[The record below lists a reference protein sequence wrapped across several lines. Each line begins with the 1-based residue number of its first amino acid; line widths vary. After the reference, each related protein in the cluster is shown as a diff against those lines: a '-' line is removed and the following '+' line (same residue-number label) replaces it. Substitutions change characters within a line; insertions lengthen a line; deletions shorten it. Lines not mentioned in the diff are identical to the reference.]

1 MRFLFAL
8 LLLLASGLAAGADR
22 RFELALDTGT
32 KIRGL
37 NPSQA
42 AAFRAEVAKLTDYLA
57 ALPAVAE
64 PPAPVCMRLGSSL
77 EPATT
82 PNRMAAASVG
92 VAIPVGFENGR
103 CHRMTGAGIGMPINQ
118 DAGIFFND
126 YRRRSGGRDY
136 WLLPIHGI
144 EGRVVRFGEK
154 GVLVLREGRLP
165 WRPVRRRAW
174 LERELAL
181 ALRQAGEAEQSWKT
195 YIETITRLEG
205 RPPKRSPGDD
215 RMVQL
220 MRDRVQHLRD
230 ELARKTDVDWV
241 CMGDTDEASPDDD
254 CLDARKPMEPNP
266 GYWDRAH
273 PERIQL
279 LEVHMEP
286 IATMQESKEQYAA
299 RLAVWQAISCQRLVE
314 LVMP

>member
-1 MRFLFAL
+1 ML
-8 LLLLASGLAAGADR
+8 LILLASGLAASANP
-22 RFELALDTGT
+22 RFELALDTRT
-32 KIRGL
+32 AIRGL

-42 AAFRAEVAKLTDYLA
+42 TAFRAEVGKLTDYLA
-57 ALPAVAE
+57 SLPAVAE
-64 PPAPVCMRLGSSL
+64 PPAPLCMRLSSSI
-77 EPATT
+77 EPA
-82 PNRMAAASVG
+82 AAAGKPGAATVG
-92 VAIPVGFENGR
+92 AHIPVSFENGR
-103 CHRMTGAGIGMPINQ
+103 CHRLTGIGIGMLINQ
-118 DAGIFFND
+118 DGGIFFDD
-126 YRRRSGGRDY
+126 YRRRSGGRAW

-154 GVLVLREGRLP
+154 GVLVLREGLLP

-181 ALRQAGEAEQSWKT
+181 AASQASEAEQSWKT
-195 YIETITRLEG
+195 YVATITRLEG
-205 RPPKRSPGDD
+205 RPPRHSPGDD

-220 MRDRVQHLRD
+220 MRDRVQHLGG
-230 ELARKTDVDWV
+230 ELARKTDADWV
-241 CMGDTDEASPDDD
+241 CLGDTDEPSPDDD
-254 CLDARKPMEPNP
+254 CGDDRKPMEPNP

-279 LEVHMEP
+279 LEVRLEP
-286 IATMQESKEQYAA
+286 LNPLQESREKVEA